1 MSSTDIP
8 SDIHSSQCVHTSF
21 SKFEHVGRV
30 MVGLPLRAD
39 VEELP

>member
-8 SDIHSSQCVHTSF
+8 SDIHPSESVHTSF
-21 SKFEHVGRV
+21 SKFQHVGRV
-30 MVGLPLRAD
+30 MVGLPLQAD